1 MNGANGQ
8 AVEVAPNGM
17 QVAWVTLVPN
27 GAGDLFGL
35 TVAPDHDLVF
45 VNDGTNAVDRAAPTS
60 GGPTP

>member
-1 MNGANGQ
+1 LETPEQIRDRLLARFPGAT
-8 AVEVAPNGM
+8 
-17 QVAWVTLVPN
+17 VTLVPN